1 MGVCHAQS
9 KNKAEIIYSESV
21 GIVQRPTAARF
32 PLMNGKLIR
41 LAERREY
48 LVTQAAIQRKALA
61 QNFEPWRMPLALAV
75 LRFIKNYP
83 AAWIV
88 GVVLLAALR
97 PGRIGKWL
105 RRGWIMWQ
113 IMHKLRGR

>member
-1 MGVCHAQS
+1 
-9 KNKAEIIYSESV
+9 
-21 GIVQRPTAARF
+21 
-32 PLMNGKLIR
+32 MNGKLIQ

-48 LVTQAAIQRKALA
+48 FVTQAAIQRKALA
-61 QNFEPWRMPLALAV
+61 QNFESWRMPLALADQGLAA

-97 PGRIGKWL
+97 PGRVGKWL

>member
-1 MGVCHAQS
+1 
-9 KNKAEIIYSESV
+9 
-21 GIVQRPTAARF
+21 
-32 PLMNGKLIR
+32 MNGKLIR
-41 LAERREY
+41 LAEQREC
-48 LVTQAAIQRKALA
+48 LVAQTAIPRKALA
-61 QNFEPWRMPLALAV
+61 QNLEPWCLPLALADQGLAA

-88 GVVLLAALR
+88 GIVLLAALR
-97 PGRIGKWL
+97 PGRVGKWL